1 MFLNERQKEWLWEF
15 WHGHERLY
23 KEEAEIIIKAR
34 TNPDLQMFSDDSI
47 QRLIKH
53 KIRAMYKRR
62 FPNARKVQIPLPK
75 KHSDAEDGTATYG
88 MRSQWPREQVIER
101 NRTESQDAM
110 RSSLPPEPYAIPH
123 GIPMRPDFEGLF
135 AKALED
141 AYLSG
146 ALSMVQGIKA
156 GRVPDY
162 RSESKEH
169 AQESITFLKG
179 GAWQF

>member
-34 TNPDLQMFSDDSI
+34 TNPDFNMFSDDSI

-75 KHSDAEDGTATYG
+75 KHSDAEDVAATYG
-88 MRSQWPREQVIER
+88 MRSQWPREP
-101 NRTESQDAM
+101 T
-110 RSSLPPEPYAIPH
+110 PEPYVLPH

-169 AQESITFLKG
+169 AQKSITFLKG